1 MNQVLIVGGGA
12 AGIFAAL
19 SAAHQGAKVTLLEK
33 NSRLGVKLL
42 ITGKG
47 RCNLT
52 NIGNIESL
60 IANFPTNGV
69 FLYSAFYQFSNE
81 DLLELLKGLKVET
94 KIERGGRVFP
104 VSDKA
109 KDVVNALV
117 NYLKMLKVNIQ
128 LNTVVKGLKIE
139 NNKIVGVFIDQ
150 SKLVK
155 ADAVIV
161 CTGGLSYPRTGSTGD
176 GFNWAKSA
184 GHVVTR
190 LFPSLVP
197 LEVQEQWVKDLSGLT
212 LKNVKVTVYQKD
224 EKIAEKFGEMLFTHF
239 GVSGPI
245 ILSLSRWI
253 VPLLS
258 GNKKIKL
265 EIDLKPALNLE
276 KLDERV
282 KRDFQKYAN
291 RQLKNSLH
299 DLLPKALILPIIKL
313 SNIPID
319 KQCNQITKAERL
331 NIVELLKHLPVT
343 IVKPRSFDE
352 AIVTS
357 GGVNVKE
364 INPSTMESKL
374 IKGLYFAGE
383 VIDIDAYT
391 GGYNLQAAFSTGY
404 VAGQAAALQVAHNK

>member
-1 MNQVLIVGGGA
+1 M
-12 AGIFAAL
+12 
-19 SAAHQGAKVTLLEK
+19 
-33 NSRLGVKLL
+33 
-42 ITGKG
+42 
-47 RCNLT
+47 
-52 NIGNIESL
+52 
-60 IANFPTNGV
+60 
-69 FLYSAFYQFSNE
+69 
-81 DLLELLKGLKVET
+81 
-94 KIERGGRVFP
+94 
-104 VSDKA
+104 
-109 KDVVNALV
+109 
-117 NYLKMLKVNIQ
+117 
-128 LNTVVKGLKIE
+128 
-139 NNKIVGVFIDQ
+139 
-150 SKLVK
+150 VK

>member
-33 NSRLGVKLL
+33 NSRLSVKLL

>member
-1 MNQVLIVGGGA
+1 LNQVLIVGGGA

-60 IANFPTNGV
+60 IVNFPTNGV

>member
-1 MNQVLIVGGGA
+1 LNQVLIVGGGA